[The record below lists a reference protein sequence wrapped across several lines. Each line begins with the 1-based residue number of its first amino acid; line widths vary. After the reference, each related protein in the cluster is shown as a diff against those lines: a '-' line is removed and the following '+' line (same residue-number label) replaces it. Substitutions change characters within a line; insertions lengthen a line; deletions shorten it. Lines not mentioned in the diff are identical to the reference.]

1 VRLAEALKPA
11 IGALDLAG
19 LSWRRLR
26 GFQRGASCLADCGE
40 GHTYGPWCQLG
51 WPLPGPTYL
60 LHAVAEAT
68 MPLPAPALKLHDDVV
83 RAIHASLTQVGT
95 SWLEALEQPSEPVDT
110 EGDRP
115 AGCEAAVCFGMECM
129 TECTSSHR
137 FQRYAT
143 QELKVEEIEIEE
155 AEVNRIAEHLASH
168 PEVESVHLIHHPAC
182 ASLPDVEG
190 KAGPCDC
197 GAEP

>member
-1 VRLAEALKPA
+1 MRGLFRAAVRVLEALKPA

-19 LSWRRLR
+19 LSWRQLR
-26 GFQRGASCLADCGE
+26 GFQRGAACLSDCRE

-51 WPLPGPTYL
+51 WPLPGPNWLITEL
-60 LHAVAEAT
+60 ADAT
-68 MPLPAPALKLHDDVV
+68 MPLPLGAKRLDDEVV
-83 RAIHASLTQVGT
+83 RAIHASLTQVAT
-95 SWLEALEQPSEPVDT
+95 VDT

-143 QELKVEEIEIEE
+143 QELRVEEVEQEQ
-155 AEVNRIAEHLASH
+155 AELHRLAEHLAEH
-168 PEVESVHLIHHPAC
+168 PLVESVHLVHHPSC
-182 ASLPDVEG
+182 ASLPDDEG

-197 GAEP
+197 GVEGVEP